1 MLRKLFDEEK
11 IEYFSVLDYASCK
24 EISGNIIARESFVP
38 KSVILFL
45 VPYFVSVPQNL
56 SIYAASLD
64 YHIYIREVT
73 DRLIGRLKEKFSC
86 HRGRFSFWKAA

>member
-1 MLRKLFDEEK
+1 MLEKLFFEEK

-24 EISGNIIARESFVP
+24 EISQNIIQRESFTP
-38 KSVILFL
+38 RSVILFL

-64 YHIYIREVT
+64 YHIYIRDVT
-73 DRLIGRLKEKFSC
+73 DRLIGKLKEIFPNANFS
-86 HRGRFSFWKAA
+86 